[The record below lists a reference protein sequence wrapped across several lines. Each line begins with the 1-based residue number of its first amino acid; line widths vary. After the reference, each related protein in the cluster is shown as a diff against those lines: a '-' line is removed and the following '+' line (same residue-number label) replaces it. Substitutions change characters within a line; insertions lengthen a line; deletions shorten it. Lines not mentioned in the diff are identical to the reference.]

1 MAVIEVKNIQGE
13 KVSEV
18 ELPDAVFNVPVKA
31 SVLHEVVRM
40 QQAARRSGTAC
51 VKNRS
56 DVKGSTKKLYRQKG
70 TGRAR
75 RGDIK
80 SPLLR
85 GGGVIFG
92 PHPRSYAFKP
102 PKKVRRLAIKMA
114 LTSKLQADAIIVLD
128 RFDMDEIKTKTV
140 VSALR
145 AINASKPL
153 IIIDGENEKL
163 SRSSRNIP
171 GVKILPVQ
179 GLNVYDILNHDNLII
194 LEPSIKDIE
203 GRLAA

>member
-1 MAVIEVKNIQGE
+1 MAVIEVKNIRGE

-18 ELPDAVFNVPVKA
+18 ELPDAVFNVPVKV

-56 DVKGSTKKLYRQKG
+56 DVRGSTKKLYRQKG

-114 LTSKLQADAIIVLD
+114 LSSKLQADAIIVLD
-128 RFDMDEIKTKTV
+128 GFDMDEIKTKTV

-145 AINASKPL
+145 AINAAKPL

>member
-1 MAVIEVKNIQGE
+1 
-13 KVSEV
+13 
-18 ELPDAVFNVPVKA
+18 
-31 SVLHEVVRM
+31 
-40 QQAARRSGTAC
+40 
-51 VKNRS
+51 
-56 DVKGSTKKLYRQKG
+56 
-70 TGRAR
+70 
-75 RGDIK
+75 
-80 SPLLR
+80 
-85 GGGVIFG
+85 VIFG

-128 RFDMDEIKTKTV
+128 RFDMDEIKTKAV

-145 AINASKPL
+145 AINAAKPL

-163 SRSSRNIP
+163 SLSSRNIP
-171 GVKILPVQ
+171 GVKVLPVE

-194 LEPSIKDIE
+194 LAPSIKDIE